1 MDLHAAQALEYSRA
15 MLNLFDENDRKPIL
29 DRLARLQPSATRRWG
44 KMTPSQALAHL
55 VIAMESAGGL
65 GSQRQLLLGKV
76 VSPLILWKVL
86 DEKPFAHGAPTDPS
100 FVVSD
105 ERDFET
111 EKARLVAAI
120 DRLVARGPEKAAE
133 SVHPFFGRLGSEQWG
148 RLTYKHLDHHL
159 RQFGG

>member
-1 MDLHAAQALEYSRA
+1 
-15 MLNLFDENDRKPIL
+15 MLNLFDENDRKPLL
-29 DRLARLQPSATRRWG
+29 DRLARLPPSATRRWG
-44 KMTPSQALAHL
+44 KMSPAQAMAHL
-55 VIAMESAGGL
+55 VIAMESGCGL
-65 GSQRQLLLGKV
+65 GNQKQSLLGKIV
-76 VSPLILWKVL
+76 APMILWKVL

-105 ERDFET
+105 ERDFAK

-120 DRLVARGPEKAAE
+120 DRLVERGPAKSTE
-133 SVHPFFGRLGSEQWG
+133 SVHPFFGRLDAEQWG